1 MVVVDTGN
9 PTFEDNVVT
18 ADDEKHPALSPTS
31 EIYRQK
37 FEGHNGTGYLT
48 RRSRCQK

>member
-9 PTFEDNVVT
+9 PTLEGNVAT
-18 ADDEKHPALSPTS
+18 THDEKHRPLSPTS

-37 FEGHNGTGYLT
+37 FEGHKGTGYLM
-48 RRSRCQK
+48 RRSRC